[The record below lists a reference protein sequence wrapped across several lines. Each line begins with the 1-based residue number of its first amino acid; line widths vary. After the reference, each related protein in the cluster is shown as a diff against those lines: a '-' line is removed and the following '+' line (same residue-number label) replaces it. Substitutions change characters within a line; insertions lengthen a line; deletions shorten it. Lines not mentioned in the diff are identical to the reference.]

1 MNETSETEIP
11 AKGPFAQLPSRPK
24 SLSVNKKLKRDN
36 SILSAQNVFRLAFC
50 LTPHDIDEKECV
62 AEICGGGREPTG
74 EWRKPAACVA
84 QG

>member
-1 MNETSETEIP
+1 MNETGETEIP
-11 AKGPFAQLPSRPK
+11 AKGPFAQLPSRQK

-50 LTPHDIDEKECV
+50 LTPHNIDKKQRV

-74 EWRKPAACVA
+74 EWRKRAAWVA
-84 QG
+84 HS

>member
-50 LTPHDIDEKECV
+50 LTPHNIDKKQRV
-62 AEICGGGREPTG
+62 AETCGGWREPTG
-74 EWRKPAACVA
+74 EWRKLAACVA